1 MIMYLHFFGGMKGSI
16 QQVLT
21 IRGDEEDLR
30 KIFYFSLILR
40 YSYNPY
46 DTIFVLRTEKSISL
60 FSAINFQL
68 TR

>member
-1 MIMYLHFFGGMKGSI
+1 MILYLHFFGGMKGSI

-30 KIFYFSLILR
+30 ILR